1 MLITIYYI
9 GYVAKKPVSNIN
21 SVNPLYLVI
30 KSIQRYVE
38 ERENDDGYLNEGI
51 DVNKSS
57 NSKECSLCH
66 YWHFIDKNFN
76 YGPYLCN
83 GCHDMSMKVVNL
95 KDLAIISVKENFYLV
110 FMSKNDTTK
119 LLKNYNLNNKG
130 VL

>member
-1 MLITIYYI
+1 M
-9 GYVAKKPVSNIN
+9 SSIN

-38 ERENDDGYLNEGI
+38 ERENDDRYLNEGI

-95 KDLAIISVKENFYLV
+95 KALAIISVKENFYLI
-110 FMSKNDTTK
+110 FMSKNDATK

-130 VL
+130 LL